1 MAYRFTTNR
10 RRVRNQPT
18 SFSWPAIVVGVL
30 LILIGLAIIAYW
42 VDFTY
47 RGNMPQGLWT
57 MENNQY
63 IVFHQAA
70 EYLMALLAIAGGLG
84 LLAGRG
90 WGMAT
95 SLVALGALLYTSIN
109 SLAYSL
115 GSAPA
120 LTPIFL
126 AVLGVVLLC
135 FVALHW
141 SRRY

>member
-1 MAYRFTTNR
+1 MAYRVTSNR
-10 RRVRNQPT
+10 RRERTAPH
-18 SFSWPAIVVGVL
+18 SYSWSAVVVGVI
-30 LILIGLAIIAYW
+30 LILIGFAIIAYW
-42 VDFTY
+42 VNFAY

-57 MENNQY
+57 VENNQY

-70 EYLMALLAIAGGLG
+70 EYLMALLAIVGGIG

-95 SLVALGALLYTSIN
+95 SLVALGALLYTSVN
-109 SLAYSL
+109 SLAFSL
-115 GSAPA
+115 KSAPN

-126 AVLGVVLLC
+126 AVGGTVLLC
-135 FVALHW
+135 FVGLHW

>member
-1 MAYRFTTNR
+1 MVYRVASNR
-10 RRVRNQPT
+10 RRERSAPR
-18 SFSWPAIVVGVL
+18 SYSWSAIVVGVL
-30 LILIGLAIIAYW
+30 LILIGFAIIAYW
-42 VDFTY
+42 VDFAY

-57 MENNQY
+57 VENNQY

-70 EYLMALLAIAGGLG
+70 EYLMAILAIMGGFG

-95 SLVALGALLYTSIN
+95 SLVALGALLYTSVN

-115 GSAPA
+115 KTATV

-126 AVLGVVLLC
+126 AVLGTVLLC
-135 FVALHW
+135 FIALHW